1 MVAPIRSLLFS
12 PASKPSMVEKA
23 LNSEADGVI
32 IDLEDAVAASE
43 KDTTRKSLP
52 DLEGS
57 SMVTLVRVNGAD
69 TEWFWRD
76 IVAAARTGADAVVIP
91 KAESADVIRKVDGAL
106 TAIEAEHGRATT
118 TEIIPLIESARGVFD
133 VHDIL
138 AASDRVTTLLYGS
151 AEQGDLVADLGC
163 EWSPEGRELLTSRSW
178 VLLAARAAAIE
189 QPLDAVFMNIK
200 DLDGLRREC
209 ELARSLGYTGKAAIH
224 PAQIPVINDAFTP
237 SPDEV
242 EHQRHV
248 LQLFSEALERGDGAL
263 AVDGVM
269 VDYASARRAEAILAR
284 AEAAER
290 STGRSRSPQ
299 QSG

>member
-12 PASKPSMVEKA
+12 PASKPSMVSKA

-43 KDTTRKSLP
+43 KDSTRDALP
-52 DLEGS
+52 DLNDAD
-57 SMVTLVRVNGAD
+57 MVTLIRVNGAD

-76 IVAAARTGADAVVIP
+76 VVAAVRTGADAVLIP
-91 KAESADVIRKVDGAL
+91 KAESPDVIRRVDGAL
-106 TAIEAEHGRATT
+106 TAIEAEHGRQKR
-118 TEIIPLIESARGVFD
+118 TEIIPLIESARGVFL
-133 VHDIL
+133 VHDVL
-138 AASDRVTTLLYGS
+138 TASDRVTTLLYGS

-163 EWSPEGRELLTSRSW
+163 EWSPEGKELLTSRAW
-178 VLLAARAAAIE
+178 VLLAARAVPIE

-200 DLDGLRREC
+200 DLDGLRRES

-224 PAQIPVINDAFTP
+224 PAQIPVINDVFTP
-237 SPDEV
+237 SSEEV
-242 EHQRHV
+242 EHERRV
-248 LQLFSEALERGDGAL
+248 LELFEEALARGDGAL

-269 VDYASARRAEAILAR
+269 VDYASARRARAVLAR

-290 STGRSRSPQ
+290 SAERRRSS
-299 QSG
+299 